1 MNILHP
7 ISNRHIVNVLTV
19 TKGLRIFVF
28 NAITVI
34 HVITK
39 SRNWKSKD
47 KM

>member
-7 ISNRHIVNVLTV
+7 ILNRHIVNVLTV

-28 NAITVI
+28 NAIIVI

-39 SRNWKSKD
+39 LRVWRSKER
-47 KM
+47 M